1 MFSIDAPSF
10 CACLTDEF
18 MNTVQREPRSTG
30 WSELRA
36 AWVNSWMVRPIDC
49 AKVCRNEPQPDEH
62 ASLTAIESMTP
73 SVMARYFMS
82 WPPMSMTA
90 VTPGLTISAPR

>member
-1 MFSIDAPSF
+1 
-10 CACLTDEF
+10 

-30 WSELRA
+30 WVEASA
-36 AWVNSWMVRPIDC
+36 FWVNSWMVRPIDM
-49 AKVCRNEPQPDEH
+49 AKVCRNEPQPDEQ
-62 ASLTAIESMTP
+62 ASLTAIESITP

-82 WPPMSMTA
+82 CPPMSMTA

>member
-1 MFSIDAPSF
+1 
-10 CACLTDEF
+10 

-30 WSELRA
+30 CVEFSA
-36 AWVNSWMVRPIDC
+36 ACVNCSMVRPIDC
-49 AKVCRNEPQPDEH
+49 AKVCRNEPQPEEQ